1 MAALAQQAFARAHWV
16 VSHREMIAMKMFKYR
31 GGGGSTEQKRWGWEQ
46 TRQDPATQEAVPEE
60 KQLRLSED

>member
-31 GGGGSTEQKRWGWEQ
+31 GGGGSTEQKRWGF
-46 TRQDPATQEAVPEE
+46 RNVPRGI
-60 KQLRLSED
+60 LLICLFLFV